1 MSDLRRILMVVG
13 VFVILCGNAYATD
26 KMRIAILP
34 FEIGA
39 SGVPPDAAVGLAD
52 MMVTALVKTKMYEIV
67 EREQLQKILS
77 EQKFRMSG
85 LVDPSTA
92 VQIGKMLG
100 IKKIFIG
107 KITQMGITETDAIFI
122 KVATAKVSIDV
133 RIIDVETGVIEIAE
147 TATADEKMTR
157 FSGENIAALL
167 QKEQLRGIQVGV
179 HSFDKSVFA
188 DTSRKALDLL
198 VDKILENVEV
208 LGYVVVVEGS
218 VIMTDL
224 TKAHGIQL
232 GMQLPV
238 VRMGKPI
245 IHPATGK
252 VMSVG
257 KETVGNIEITEVESE
272 LSKAKILDSKGQ
284 IKVGDRV
291 SMKGIKR
298 KKKEEEE

>member
-1 MSDLRRILMVVG
+1 MSFLKMFLWVIGLF
-13 VFVILCGNAYATD
+13 VFLSGSAHATD

-77 EQKFRMSG
+77 EQKFGMSG

-92 VQIGKMLG
+92 AQIGKMLG
-100 IKKIFIG
+100 VKKIFIG
-107 KITQMGITETDAIFI
+107 KITQMGITQTDAIFI
-122 KVATAKVSIDV
+122 KVATAKVSIDM
-133 RIIDVETGVIEIAE
+133 RIIDVETGVIESAE
-147 TATADEKMTR
+147 TASADEKMAR
-157 FSGENIAALL
+157 LSGENIAALT
-167 QKEQLRGIQVGV
+167 QKEQLRGVQAGV
-179 HSFDKSVFA
+179 HSFDQSVFA
-188 DTSRKALDLL
+188 DASRKAVDMM

-208 LGYVVVVEGS
+208 LGYVVMIEGS
-218 VIMTDL
+218 TVMTDL
-224 TKAHGIQL
+224 TKAHGVQPGIR
-232 GMQLPV
+232 LPV

-252 VMSVG
+252 VLSVG

-272 LSKAKILDSKGQ
+272 LSKAKILDSKGA

-298 KKKEEEE
+298 KKKEEE